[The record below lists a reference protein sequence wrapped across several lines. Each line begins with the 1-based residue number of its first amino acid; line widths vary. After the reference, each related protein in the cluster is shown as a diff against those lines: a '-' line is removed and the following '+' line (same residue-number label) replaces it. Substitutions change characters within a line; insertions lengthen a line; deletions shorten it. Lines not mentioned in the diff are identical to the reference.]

1 MADYNGDLK
10 LVAHQIGEMG
20 KSIDKLDTRV
30 TTNLE
35 LNSKRLTESEKQS
48 ALHEQSMIAVCKKIE
63 DLDSDVKKIN
73 LVSKIIGGIVGG
85 LAVVAAAIGISK

>member
-1 MADYNGDLK
+1 MADYNGDLQ

-30 TTNLE
+30 TNTLE
-35 LNSKRLTESEKQS
+35 LNTKRLTESEKQS
-48 ALHEQSMIAVCKKIE
+48 ALQQQSMEAVCKKIE

-73 LVSKIIGGIVGG
+73 LLSKVIGGIAGG
-85 LAVVAAAIGISK
+85 LAVIAAAIGISK